1 MFHIASLYLKCHLYQ
16 QNNPHPQKRAHQKVN
31 YKATQIQTLSA
42 LVQVLRKNLL
52 CLGVPI
58 LPLSE
63 AFSSYKFPSWPP
75 VSKTFAFVFSNKCQS
90 STKSR
95 ASSVTIGNFLNVLCL
110 LFCFRAIIGFW
121 RRDLWG
127 KWHNFSGDTRKP
139 SADWQTAIWM
149 VGELH
154 LLFSTAPRYILPLI
168 RKIFGPFHNSI
179 FGRGLISFIHYNIF
193 SVVKRGLKDWE
204 RLFRWKGN
212 WRNFIFKWKV
222 ELPPIW
228 ILAHPVQHQEK
239 RTSKSPRLQVDPSP
253 TPRVK
258 NIKKSSLR

>member
-16 QNNPHPQKRAHQKVN
+16 QNNPHPQKRAHQKIN

-95 ASSVTIGNFLNVLCL
+95 ASSVTIGNFFWKFCLFLFFLSHKRFLKERFAGEMTQLQWWHSQTICWLTNCNLN
-110 LFCFRAIIGFW
+110 G
-121 RRDLWG
+121 G
-127 KWHNFSGDTRKP
+127 GN
-139 SADWQTAIWM
+139 
-149 VGELH
+149 
-154 LLFSTAPRYILPLI
+154 AP
-168 RKIFGPFHNSI
+168 SI
-179 FGRGLISFIHYNIF
+179 FN
-193 SVVKRGLKDWE
+193 
-204 RLFRWKGN
+204 N
-212 WRNFIFKWKV
+212 
-222 ELPPIW
+222 
-228 ILAHPVQHQEK
+228 
-239 RTSKSPRLQVDPSP
+239 T
-253 TPRVK
+253 
-258 NIKKSSLR
+258 

>member
-16 QNNPHPQKRAHQKVN
+16 QNNPHPQKRAHQKIN

-95 ASSVTIGNFLNVLCL
+95 LSYVTIGNFLKVLPVL
-110 LFCFRAIIGFW
+110 LLLSHNRFLKERFMGW
-121 RRDLWG
+121 NDT
-127 KWHNFSGDTRKP
+127 NFSGHTRKP
-139 SADWQTAIWM
+139 TAD
-149 VGELH
+149 
-154 LLFSTAPRYILPLI
+154 
-168 RKIFGPFHNSI
+168 
-179 FGRGLISFIHYNIF
+179 
-193 SVVKRGLKDWE
+193 
-204 RLFRWKGN
+204 
-212 WRNFIFKWKV
+212 
-222 ELPPIW
+222 
-228 ILAHPVQHQEK
+228 
-239 RTSKSPRLQVDPSP
+239 
-253 TPRVK
+253 
-258 NIKKSSLR
+258 